1 MSDSSP
7 GLSNAAIIFG
17 IALPML
23 ALAGGVV
30 GAYVELAKQQSASL
44 VVNGHQDA
52 AIGELKANRDE
63 AFKQEVLQ
71 RLTAIE
77 TKIDA
82 PTAEPKRKKRQ

>member
-1 MSDSSP
+1 MSDGGHGISS
-7 GLSNAAIIFG
+7 GTISNVIAIIV
-17 IALPML
+17 L
-23 ALAGGVV
+23 AAGVV
-30 GAYVELAKQQSASL
+30 GAYVELAKQQSAAL
-44 VVNGHQDA
+44 VVNGFQDA

-82 PTAEPKRKKRQ
+82 DAPTEEKKRRKR